1 MPSCPQVRP
10 KDEALS
16 KALQAADDYGHK
28 KLEAEEEL
36 VRLKRSLEADGQV
49 SPRGQAWV
57 HP

>member
-1 MPSCPQVRP
+1 VRP

-36 VRLKRSLEADGQV
+36 IRLKRSLEADGQV
-49 SPRGQAWV
+49 SPRGQA
-57 HP
+57 